1 MQFSVLKS
9 QLGLLINDPDS
20 KFVTAAERATLLN
33 QADLDTC
40 LELRCLWDNVSLDTV
55 LNTATIDLTTNAT
68 ALLAPIHVFYNEKRL
83 RYITF
88 EGLTKRNTRWY
99 TQTGEPESFYLK
111 GGLLG
116 LYPYLGTAVVG
127 AVTMLYLK
135 KPTAMSGD
143 ADLPLG
149 GVLRLEPLHRLVLY
163 KAAIEACI
171 KLKDVKRMAML
182 NDLYDKVKNDMSWL
196 VEYPVDGHEEEIST
210 EGVYY

>member
-9 QLGLLINDPDS
+9 QLGLLLNDPDE
-20 KFVTAAERATLLN
+20 KFLTAAERGTLLN

-40 LELRCLWDNVSLDTV
+40 LDLRCLWDTTTLTTV
-55 LNTATIDLTTNAT
+55 DDTATIDLTANVTD
-68 ALLAPIHVFYNEKRL
+68 LLAPIHVFYNERRL

-88 EGLTKRNTRWY
+88 EGLTKRNTRWF
-99 TQTGEPESFYLK
+99 TQTGEPESFYMK

-116 LYPYLGTAVVG
+116 LYPYNATGIADVVSFI
-127 AVTMLYLK
+127 YLK
-135 KPTAMSGD
+135 KPTAMSND

-149 GVLRLEPLHRLVLY
+149 GILRLEPLHRLVLY
-163 KAAIEACI
+163 KAGIEACV
-171 KLKDVKRMAML
+171 KLKDTKRMAML
-182 NDLYDKVKNDMSWL
+182 TSLYDAVKSDMSWL